1 MSKAGGIVDEMA
13 ADKRLDV
20 RCPADMVDHQP
31 QGFRADALIPMRFA
45 HPVAHQRLTLA
56 GRGAGR
62 EPLVCDSDWFLHG
75 TAV

>member
-1 MSKAGGIVDEMA
+1 
-13 ADKRLDV
+13 
-20 RCPADMVDHQP
+20 MVDHQP

-62 EPLVCDSDWFLHG
+62 EPLVCDSDWFLRG